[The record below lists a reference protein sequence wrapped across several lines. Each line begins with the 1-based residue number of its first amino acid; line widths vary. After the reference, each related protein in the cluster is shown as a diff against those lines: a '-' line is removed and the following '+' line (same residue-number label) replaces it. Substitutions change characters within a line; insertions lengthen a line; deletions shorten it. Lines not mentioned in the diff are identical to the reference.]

1 VSYGILLGA
10 RLSATLFLDR
20 CEMSDRHEAMGTKK
34 PAHINTSPK
43 ERSHRARRW
52 TWWLVPRPFDL
63 MSSLLYL
70 GVLAPYLYSFVTQS
84 GYDPPLRWWQAAFMM
99 VFTFLLLTA
108 DRLEYFLYG
117 DETPK
122 GAAVCFLVA
131 RVVFIEVLSWLDQ
144 FKYTPFLYFI
154 VLFLACLSFGELV
167 GSGLA
172 VLAWIVYFIKHLYY
186 NPSWLS
192 EGAEVQYFTLF
203 TVGIVLVITVARV
216 VSKEKASRRRAE
228 ELLAELEA
236 SHRQLQ
242 EYAGQVA
249 ELATVKERNRLARD
263 IHDTLGHFLTVINV
277 QLEKALVFRDKKPQE
292 ADQAVSTAKRLAREA
307 LRDVRRSVDALRSTQ
322 ELPEFTSS
330 LTELVEHLQSDTCTV
345 ELNIGG
351 EKDSFSEPVLLALYR
366 AVQEGLTNVQRYA
379 GASHIWIDLHF
390 GEQEAT
396 LVLRDNGHGFDASSW
411 RQVEPGRDGGY
422 GLQGLQERLELLGGG
437 LQIESSLDQGTML
450 RVTLPKKGASLIN
463 DGRR

>member
-1 VSYGILLGA
+1 MV
-10 RLSATLFLDR
+10 
-20 CEMSDRHEAMGTKK
+20 TKK
-34 PAHINTSPK
+34 SAHINNPPK

-70 GVLAPYLYSFVTQS
+70 GVLIPYLYSFATQT
-84 GYDPPLRWWQAAFMM
+84 GYDPPLRWWQAAFMIAI
-99 VFTFLLLTA
+99 TCILLSV
-108 DRLEYFLYG
+108 DRIEYFLYG

-154 VLFLACLSFGELV
+154 VLFLACLYFGELV
-167 GSGLA
+167 SYALGA
-172 VLAWIVYFIKHLYY
+172 LAWIVYVVKHMYY
-186 NPSWLS
+186 NPEWLS
-192 EGAEVQYFTLF
+192 DVTEVHYLVLF
-203 TVGIVLVITVARV
+203 TVGIVLVVTIARV
-216 VSKEKASRRRAE
+216 VTKEKASRTRAE

-249 ELATVKERNRLARD
+249 ELATTRERNRLARD
-263 IHDTLGHFLTVINV
+263 IHDMLGHYLTVINV
-277 QLEKALVFRDKKPQE
+277 QLEKAQVFREKKPQE
-292 ADQAVSTAKRLAREA
+292 ADQAVSDAKRLASEA
-307 LRDVRRSVDALRSTQ
+307 LQDVRRSVGALRTTQ
-322 ELPEFTSS
+322 ELPEFTAS
-330 LTELVEHLQSDTCTV
+330 LTELVERVQSDNCTA
-345 ELNIGG
+345 ELNMEGDK
-351 EKDSFSEPVLLALYR
+351 ESFSKQGLLALYR
-366 AVQEGLTNVQRYA
+366 VVQEGLTNVQRHA

-390 GEQEAT
+390 GEQEAS

-411 RQVEPGRDGGY
+411 QQEGPGRDGGY

-437 LQIESSLDQGTML
+437 VQIESAPDQGTML
-450 RVTLPKKGASLIN
+450 RVTLPKNGAILIN
-463 DGRR
+463 DGLR

>member
-1 VSYGILLGA
+1 MSYGILLGA

-20 CEMSDRHEAMGTKK
+20 CEMSDRQEAMGTKK

-122 GAAVCFLVA
+122 GAAVCFLAA

-144 FKYTPFLYFI
+144 FKYTPFLYLI

-167 GSGLA
+167 GSSLA

-192 EGAEVQYFTLF
+192 EGAEVHISRSSPL
-203 TVGIVLVITVARV
+203 GSCWSLPSRA
-216 VSKEKASRRRAE
+216 SSRR
-228 ELLAELEA
+228 
-236 SHRQLQ
+236 
-242 EYAGQVA
+242 
-249 ELATVKERNRLARD
+249 
-263 IHDTLGHFLTVINV
+263 
-277 QLEKALVFRDKKPQE
+277 
-292 ADQAVSTAKRLAREA
+292 KRPA
-307 LRDVRRSVDALRSTQ
+307 
-322 ELPEFTSS
+322 
-330 LTELVEHLQSDTCTV
+330 
-345 ELNIGG
+345 
-351 EKDSFSEPVLLALYR
+351 
-366 AVQEGLTNVQRYA
+366 A
-379 GASHIWIDLHF
+379 GAPKNCSL
-390 GEQEAT
+390 
-396 LVLRDNGHGFDASSW
+396 NW
-411 RQVEPGRDGGY
+411 RHRTGNCKSMPGR
-422 GLQGLQERLELLGGG
+422 
-437 LQIESSLDQGTML
+437 
-450 RVTLPKKGASLIN
+450 
-463 DGRR
+463 

>member
-1 VSYGILLGA
+1 MV
-10 RLSATLFLDR
+10 
-20 CEMSDRHEAMGTKK
+20 TKK
-34 PAHINTSPK
+34 PAQINTSSK

-63 MSSLLYL
+63 MSSLLYI

-84 GYDPPLRWWQAAFMM
+84 GYDPPLRWWQAACMI

-122 GAAVCFLVA
+122 GAAVCLLVA
-131 RVVFIEVLSWLDQ
+131 RVVFIEVLCWLDQ
-144 FKYTPFLYFI
+144 FRYTPFLYFI
-154 VLFLACLSFGELV
+154 VLFLACLYFGELV
-167 GSGLA
+167 GYGLA

-186 NPSWLS
+186 SPGWLS
-192 EGAEVQYFTLF
+192 DGTELHYLVLF
-203 TVGIVLVITVARV
+203 TVGITMVITIARI
-216 VSKEKASRRRAE
+216 VSKEKASRTRAE
-228 ELLAELEA
+228 ELLAALEA

-242 EYAGQVA
+242 EYAGQIA
-249 ELATVKERNRLARD
+249 ELATVRERNRLARD

-292 ADQAVSTAKRLAREA
+292 ADQAVSNAKRLAREA
-307 LRDVRRSVDALRSTQ
+307 LRDVRRSVDALRTTQ
-322 ELPEFTSS
+322 ELPEFTLS
-330 LTELVEHLQSDTCTV
+330 LTELIERLQSDTCTV
-345 ELNIGG
+345 ELNMEGDK
-351 EKDSFSEPVLLALYR
+351 ESFSKPGLLALYR

-411 RQVEPGRDGGY
+411 QQGEPGRDGGY
-422 GLQGLQERLELLGGG
+422 GLQGLQERLELVGGS
-437 LQIESSLDQGTML
+437 LQIESAPDQGTTL
-450 RVTLPKKGASLIN
+450 RVSLPRNGAILIN
-463 DGRR
+463 DGLR